1 MESLVYNYNDEVY
14 AVIDRHDYVVGVLDD
29 FDDACDFAEEN
40 GYSCVETWKNY
51 DGYEGQVVDEYW
63 IEEMIEPNF
72 WKQRIYA
79 LIMIFISAAT
89 IPALEGDAT
98 FAVLMIPVMIYMLFS
113 KQYWLID

>member
-1 MESLVYNYNDEVY
+1 MESLAYNYNDEVY

-40 GYSCVETWKNY
+40 GYSCVETWENF

-63 IEEMIEPNF
+63 IEELEEPNF